1 MDKTISNNP
10 EYENNLPSKSTVLNS
25 ESFDAT
31 TPDTELSNV
40 SGSETSSENFERT
53 MAADRARSLRPPP
66 STFTRFRSV
75 LRSVKDWMVKYYKH
89 GILETWFTPI
99 RVLSQ

>member
-40 SGSETSSENFERT
+40 SGSENFERT
-53 MAADRARSLRPPP
+53 MAADRARSTLRPPP
-66 STFTRFRSV
+66 STFARFRSV
-75 LRSVKDWMVKYYKH
+75 LRSVKDWMVKYFKH
-89 GILETWFTPI
+89 GILKHGLH
-99 RVLSQ
+99 LSEF